1 MSENERRS
9 HERIRV
15 RFPCAVELGGTRGA
29 GTVRDLSA
37 GGLCVQTNLT
47 AQKGDAIRVELQ
59 PRGRPSLVVQALVWN
74 LLGMRSRSSGDCS
87 TRLGLVL
94 SDATDD
100 FLELLR
106 CYERTPARTAAEP
119 TQPAQPAPCPRKQPA
134 AKAELRERERKHR
147 VRVKQSNGSRTRT
160 LVVFAGSLAE
170 AKERAIEET
179 GGDWTVLDVTP
190 WGSRPG
196 RP

>member
-15 RFPCAVELGGTRGA
+15 RFPCAVELGGRRGA

-37 GGLCVQTNLT
+37 GGLCVQTDM
-47 AQKGDAIRVELQ
+47 AVQEGDAIRLVLQ
-59 PRGRPSLVVQALVWN
+59 PRGRPSLEIQAMVWN
-74 LLGMRSRSSGDCS
+74 LLGMRSRRSGDRS

-100 FLELLR
+100 FLELLK
-106 CYERTPARTAAEP
+106 CYERNPRTGAE
-119 TQPAQPAPCPRKQPA
+119 PAQPAPCTREQPA
-134 AKAELRERERKHR
+134 VKAELRAREQKHR
-147 VRVKQSNGSRTRT
+147 VRVKQANGSRTRT
-160 LVVFAGSLAE
+160 LVVFAGTLAE

-179 GGDWTVLDVTP
+179 GSDWAVLDVTP